1 MTLLTKLPKTATAGR
16 ILSDSGF
23 AGAHAQ
29 RTVRISMRFAISLAS
44 LLALAAPAA
53 AQKITIAVVPSVP
66 GGVTYIAADKGYF
79 RDAGLDVDIERI
91 DSLGKAVAFL
101 ATNQVQVAQGGINAG
116 FYNSVAQGLPVILA
130 LESGSSPTYHQ
141 ILVRTDLK
149 DKIKTPA
156 DLKGRTIGLSSAG
169 STSMYEV
176 SSVLASAGL
185 ALKDVEGKNLAFSQM
200 AAAMANGAI
209 DAAIEVA
216 PFTERMIE
224 QNIGVRWIDPD
235 DYIHPLPMTSVG
247 YIVNT
252 DWASANAETARK
264 LFVALARAGRDYCQ
278 AYHHAP
284 IRAEIVDI
292 FLRNKIGTDRDLLD
306 RMAWQSRDPNG
317 KFNVASIVDMQS
329 FFQREGTIDKTSPA
343 EKLVDESYAAAVAKE
358 LGPFELINKASP
370 LKGCR

>member
-1 MTLLTKLPKTATAGR
+1 M
-16 ILSDSGF
+16 
-23 AGAHAQ
+23 
-29 RTVRISMRFAISLAS
+29 SMRSTISLTC

-149 DKIKTPA
+149 DKIKTPV

-185 ALKDVEGKNLAFSQM
+185 TLKDVEGKNLAFSQM

-209 DAAIEVA
+209 DAAMEVA

-224 QNIGVRWIDPD
+224 QHIGVRWIDPD

-247 YIVNT
+247 YIANT
-252 DWASANAETARK
+252 DWAAANADTARK

-284 IRAEIVDI
+284 NRAEIVDI
-292 FLRNKIGTDRDLLD
+292 FLKNKIGTDRDLLD

-343 EKLVDESYAAAVAKE
+343 EKLVDESYAAAVAKD